1 MWFSIAA
8 ARGDT
13 TAKVKLREMSKEM
26 TPAEM
31 AHAREMMAAC
41 EASDYR
47 NCEY

>member
-1 MWFSIAA
+1 
-8 ARGDT
+8 
-13 TAKVKLREMSKEM
+13 M

-31 AHAREMMAAC
+31 SHAKEMMAAC